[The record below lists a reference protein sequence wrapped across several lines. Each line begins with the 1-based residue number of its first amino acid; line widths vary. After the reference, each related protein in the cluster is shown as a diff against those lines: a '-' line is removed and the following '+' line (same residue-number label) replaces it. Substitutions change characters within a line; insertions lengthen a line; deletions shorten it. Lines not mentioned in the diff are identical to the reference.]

1 MSTPTRS
8 TFLRAALGE
17 LRELLRDVA
26 GTIEAGRL
34 DDAQRTA
41 LADGILCATET
52 LDDAHRRA
60 AAEREA

>member
-26 GTIEAGRL
+26 GTIETATLDEAQRSALSEGILSATDLL
-34 DDAQRTA
+34 DDV
-41 LADGILCATET
+41 
-52 LDDAHRRA
+52 HRRVLR
-60 AAEREA
+60 RED

>member
-1 MSTPTRS
+1 MGTPIRA

-26 GTIEAGRL
+26 GTIEAGGL
-34 DDAQRTA
+34 DDAQRSE
-41 LADGILCATET
+41 LVDGILRATET

-60 AAEREA
+60 ARGEG

>member
-17 LRELLRDVA
+17 LRELLRDLA

-34 DDAQRTA
+34 DDEQRSK
-41 LADGILCATET
+41 LVDGILRATET

-60 AAEREA
+60 VASGDE